1 MDPNRTENEGLWD
14 WNLVSNR
21 VHFSPRWIALVGCDA
36 HEIGGT
42 QEAWLQRVHPEDL
55 SLVTRTIETHLA
67 DGSSD
72 FDIPHRM
79 LHADGS
85 YRWMSCRAVV
95 ERNAEGQATRVT
107 GSHADVTA
115 ATVTDPQTGLPNR
128 LLLAERLTRS
138 IERATRYPGFHYAV
152 LRLDLDRSTGAG
164 PTVGNALLAAAARR
178 LETSLR
184 VWNVPPMLRHSD
196 LVARLEGDQFAILL
210 DGLKELDHAVI
221 VADRILA
228 EILAPFGVGDREV
241 FLSASLGIAVSATGY
256 ARADDTLR
264 DAETALHRAKQLGG
278 ARCEVFDTAI
288 LKSLQMALQLEA
300 DLAPALERQEF
311 HVFYQPI
318 VSLESSKV
326 VGFEALVRWQHPVLG
341 MIPPVEF
348 ISIAERTGLIVPLG
362 QWVLREA
369 CLQLRAWQDSQSARD
384 LWISVNVSSVQLR
397 PALVE
402 EIGDAL
408 RDSGVEARCLVL
420 ELTESVAMENP
431 TAATTLL
438 MQLRALGVR
447 ISLDDFGTGHS
458 SLAYLRQ
465 LPVDALKVDQSF
477 VRGIETNDD
486 MSGIFGIVTTTAQQL
501 GLSVVAEGIENED
514 QLALIR
520 TLGCKFGQGYLLS
533 RPVNREAASQILATG
548 LPSREGRT
556 AGNQTATRRPERETE
571 PAGMRAGRPT
581 ARALYIA
588 AAVLAVMVSIGF
600 ASRLAREPEAE
611 ASPVMLQ
618 AEVVAP
624 PAEAAIPPSGTVV
637 PSAPVVIPSA
647 PAVKPSAA
655 AVKSPASFV
664 TPATRPVAQPTR
676 SEPAGGTTAPATVRP
691 AVSTTSFAAVHQ
703 HRFGNCRG
711 MLVVSRDGV
720 AFLPD
725 EGKEKGADAFSF
737 SHSEFLHSLEDG
749 SLTIKSRDRTYRFK
763 AALATD
769 KDDNENKLQQ
779 LANSI
784 ALFR

>member
-107 GSHADVTA
+107 GSHVDVTA

-152 LRLDLDRSTGAG
+152 LRLDLDRSTTGDASAG
-164 PTVGNALLAAAARR
+164 PTVGNVLLAAAARR

-210 DGLKELDHAVI
+210 DGLKELDHAVV

-348 ISIAERTGLIVPLG
+348 IAIAERTGLIVPLG
-362 QWVLREA
+362 HWVLREA

-465 LPVDALKVDQSF
+465 LPVDALKIDQSF

-520 TLGCKFGQGYLLS
+520 TLGCEFGQGYLLS
-533 RPVNREAASQILATG
+533 RPVNREAASQISG
-548 LPSREGRT
+548 DGPPV
-556 AGNQTATRRPERETE
+556 TRR
-571 PAGMRAGRPT
+571 AHG
-581 ARALYIA
+581 
-588 AAVLAVMVSIGF
+588 
-600 ASRLAREPEAE
+600 
-611 ASPVMLQ
+611 
-618 AEVVAP
+618 
-624 PAEAAIPPSGTVV
+624 
-637 PSAPVVIPSA
+637 
-647 PAVKPSAA
+647 
-655 AVKSPASFV
+655 
-664 TPATRPVAQPTR
+664 
-676 SEPAGGTTAPATVRP
+676 
-691 AVSTTSFAAVHQ
+691 
-703 HRFGNCRG
+703 
-711 MLVVSRDGV
+711 
-720 AFLPD
+720 
-725 EGKEKGADAFSF
+725 
-737 SHSEFLHSLEDG
+737 
-749 SLTIKSRDRTYRFK
+749 
-763 AALATD
+763 
-769 KDDNENKLQQ
+769 
-779 LANSI
+779 
-784 ALFR
+784 

>member
-21 VHFSPRWIALVGCDA
+21 IHFSPRWIALVGCDA

-55 SLVTRTIETHLA
+55 SLVSRTIETQLA
-67 DGSSD
+67 DGSND
-72 FDIPHRM
+72 FEIPHRM

-107 GSHADVTA
+107 GSHVDVTA

-152 LRLDLDRSTGAG
+152 LRLDLDCSTAEPTAG
-164 PTVGNALLAAAARR
+164 NVLLAAAARR

-210 DGLKELDHAVI
+210 DGLKELNHAVV

-288 LKSLQMALQLEA
+288 LKSLQMALQLEV
-300 DLAPALERQEF
+300 DLAPALERQELR
-311 HVFYQPI
+311 VFYQPI

-341 MIPPVEF
+341 LIPPVEF
-348 ISIAERTGLIVPLG
+348 IAIAERTGLIVPLG

-431 TAATTLL
+431 TAAITLL

-465 LPVDALKVDQSF
+465 LPVDALKIDQSF
-477 VRGIETNDD
+477 VRGIEANDD
-486 MSGIFGIVTTTAQQL
+486 MSGIFSIVTTAAQQL

-520 TLGCKFGQGYLLS
+520 TLGCEFGQGYFLS
-533 RPVNREAASQILATG
+533 TPVNREAASQILKTG
-548 LPSREGRT
+548 LPSHKGRT
-556 AGNQTATRRPERETE
+556 AENRTATRPERERE
-571 PAGMRAGRPT
+571 LAGVRAGRPT

-600 ASRLAREPEAE
+600 ASRLARDPQAE

-618 AEVVAP
+618 AEIVAP
-624 PAEAAIPPSGTVV
+624 PAEAVIPSSGTVV
-637 PSAPVVIPSA
+637 PSAPVVVPSA
-647 PAVKPSAA
+647 PAVKP
-655 AVKSPASFV
+655 PASSV
-664 TPATRPVAQPTR
+664 TPATRRVAQPTR

-711 MLVVSRDGV
+711 LLIVSRDGV

-725 EGKEKGADAFSF
+725 EGKEKGDDAFSF
-737 SHSEFLHSLEDG
+737 SYSEFLHSLEDG

>member
-1 MDPNRTENEGLWD
+1 
-14 WNLVSNR
+14 
-21 VHFSPRWIALVGCDA
+21 
-36 HEIGGT
+36 
-42 QEAWLQRVHPEDL
+42 
-55 SLVTRTIETHLA
+55 
-67 DGSSD
+67 
-72 FDIPHRM
+72 
-79 LHADGS
+79 
-85 YRWMSCRAVV
+85 
-95 ERNAEGQATRVT
+95 
-107 GSHADVTA
+107 
-115 ATVTDPQTGLPNR
+115 
-128 LLLAERLTRS
+128 
-138 IERATRYPGFHYAV
+138 
-152 LRLDLDRSTGAG
+152 
-164 PTVGNALLAAAARR
+164 
-178 LETSLR
+178 
-184 VWNVPPMLRHSD
+184 MLRHSD

-210 DGLKELDHAVI
+210 DGLKELDHAVV
-221 VADRILA
+221 VAERILA

-348 ISIAERTGLIVPLG
+348 ITIAERTGLIVPLG

-369 CLQLRAWQDSQSARD
+369 CLQLRAWQDSQPARD

-465 LPVDALKVDQSF
+465 LPVDALKIDQSF

-520 TLGCKFGQGYLLS
+520 TLGCEFGQGYLLS
-533 RPVNREAASQILATG
+533 RPVNREAASQILETG

-556 AGNQTATRRPERETE
+556 AENRTATLRPEREKE
-571 PAGMRAGRPT
+571 PAGVRAGRPT

-618 AEVVAP
+618 AEIVAP
-624 PAEAAIPPSGTVV
+624 PAEAVIPSSGTVV
-637 PSAPVVIPSA
+637 PFGSCSRTFGSCRQPSA
-647 PAVKPSAA
+647 PAVKPSAP
-655 AVKSPASFV
+655 AVKPRLLPLSLRRCRQASCFIRY
-664 TPATRPVAQPTR
+664 TR
-676 SEPAGGTTAPATVRP
+676 
-691 AVSTTSFAAVHQ
+691 
-703 HRFGNCRG
+703 
-711 MLVVSRDGV
+711 
-720 AFLPD
+720 
-725 EGKEKGADAFSF
+725 
-737 SHSEFLHSLEDG
+737 HSA
-749 SLTIKSRDRTYRFK
+749 RC
-763 AALATD
+763 ATD
-769 KDDNENKLQQ
+769 AQRACRWNNRASHRPTGGEHNVLRRCSSTS
-779 LANSI
+779 LRELPGTARRLSRRCRI
-784 ALFR
+784 PPG